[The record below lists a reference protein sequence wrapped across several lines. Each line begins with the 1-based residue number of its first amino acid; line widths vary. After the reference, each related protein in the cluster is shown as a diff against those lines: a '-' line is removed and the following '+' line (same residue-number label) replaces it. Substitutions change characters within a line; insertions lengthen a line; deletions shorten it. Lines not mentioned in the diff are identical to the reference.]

1 MSPVFL
7 YPALNN
13 AFTILV
19 ETPGEKMQ
27 VHLTAGRKYL
37 LAGLLVIRQRRKPG
51 NVRDEIRAAINGE
64 SISQFIG
71 ISPALRRRLVRKLP
85 QRARLLPAFCFWS
98 SHFCFRPGPHGLK
111 PGARNI

>member
-1 MSPVFL
+1 
-7 YPALNN
+7 
-13 AFTILV
+13 
-19 ETPGEKMQ
+19 MQ

-71 ISPALRRRLVRKLP
+71 ISPALRRRLVRKLT
-85 QRARLLPAFCFWS
+85 QRARLLPGLLLLVLAFLFS
-98 SHFCFRPGPHGLK
+98 PGP
-111 PGARNI
+111 PRAETRCS